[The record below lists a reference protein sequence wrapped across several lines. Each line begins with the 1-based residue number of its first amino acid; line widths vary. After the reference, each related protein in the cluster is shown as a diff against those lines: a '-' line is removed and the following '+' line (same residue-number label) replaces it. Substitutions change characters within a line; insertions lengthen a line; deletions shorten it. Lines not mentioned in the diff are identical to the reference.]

1 MHSQKALSKT
11 SKADR
16 IINILFRFDEIII
29 PNTKYLP
36 AIGSMFCLNFNRE
49 SINL

>member
-1 MHSQKALSKT
+1 MRSQRALSKT

-29 PNTKYLP
+29 DKYL
-36 AIGSMFCLNFNRE
+36 LKY
-49 SINL
+49 